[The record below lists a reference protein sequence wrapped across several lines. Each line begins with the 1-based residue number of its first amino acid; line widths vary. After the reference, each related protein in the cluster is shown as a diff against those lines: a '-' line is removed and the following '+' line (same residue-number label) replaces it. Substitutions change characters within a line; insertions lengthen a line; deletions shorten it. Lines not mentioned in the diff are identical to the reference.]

1 MSLHPQ
7 VEGDSDARKAYSK
20 RQQMRLHAPDV
31 LEHPFPLAPGLHVPL
46 EPLQTKSKHCM
57 HNMCMSQ
64 RAATSHCC
72 RGTAATDRQA
82 SKGCMHSK
90 RLSPF
95 VCCLAKNLC
104 QSRTATGTWLM
115 PLMLW
120 VPQCQDFDE
129 AVAGQRCLLDRHHDL
144 QDVLWAPHFQ
154 QWCLELAYIL

>member
-1 MSLHPQ
+1 
-7 VEGDSDARKAYSK
+7 
-20 RQQMRLHAPDV
+20 
-31 LEHPFPLAPGLHVPL
+31 
-46 EPLQTKSKHCM
+46 
-57 HNMCMSQ
+57 
-64 RAATSHCC
+64 
-72 RGTAATDRQA
+72 
-82 SKGCMHSK
+82 MHSK